1 MMYFFKELFIEGKLA
16 NLTALIHVCPSINHI
31 REHTFFSQR
40 KINFVIKLNASISED
55 VMVEIMASPGWGNS
69 NKTDFALNVT
79 IFYLDK
85 TPFISPVSY

>member
-1 MMYFFKELFIEGKLA
+1 ME
-16 NLTALIHVCPSINHI
+16 PPINHI

-85 TPFISPVSY
+85 TPFISPVSYHVSDSVLTIDSSHIQGTTNIQ